1 MDFKQQTD
9 HAAPAPEKEIDKVK
23 EAPGKHRSRDM
34 RSGNKA
40 SPQLHPTYVVVK
52 IEEQALIGEAKAWP
66 RRVSSIREY
75 MRKIALKGYRL
86 YVDCPNIR
94 EPGAFQRYCVTNSTK
109 W

>member
-1 MDFKQQTD
+1 
-9 HAAPAPEKEIDKVK
+9 
-23 EAPGKHRSRDM
+23 M

-86 YVDCPNIR
+86 YLTARTTGSRGPFSDTV
-94 EPGAFQRYCVTNSTK
+94 
-109 W
+109 

>member
-1 MDFKQQTD
+1 
-9 HAAPAPEKEIDKVK
+9 
-23 EAPGKHRSRDM
+23 M